1 MRLGNEI
8 PKNRL
13 DSSLLGIYPFRTNLT
28 EPMEFGKIKTDHSI
42 EGKIDRAMD
51 AFAYSF
57 GKKMPA
63 RRISVTMNSA
73 SRGIKLALIDI
84 SGTLHVG
91 SQAIQGGPSALKKLR
106 NAGVAVKFVTNTS
119 KESSAD
125 LHSQLMELG
134 YDVVREDIHS
144 SLGAASLLV
153 RKMNLHPLLLLSES
167 ARMDFERDY
176 DYSCAD
182 SVVVGLGPER
192 LTYEWLNRAFRILDT
207 GGQLIAA
214 HDGRYFKQE
223 DGLSLGPGAFVHGLE
238 YCTGKKALV
247 AGKPSR
253 EFFLTAFSSE
263 LAAADEVVMIG
274 DDATSDCSGAL
285 NAGIG
290 NAVLVQTGKY
300 RSGDEE
306 KATPPP
312 TATVPDFAAAV
323 EWIINN
329 S

>member
-1 MRLGNEI
+1 M
-8 PKNRL
+8 KA
-13 DSSLLGIYPFRTNLT
+13 
-28 EPMEFGKIKTDHSI
+28 DHSI
-42 EGKIDRAMD
+42 EDRTGSTMD
-51 AFAYSF
+51 AFVCGL
-57 GKKMPA
+57 GKNVHA
-63 RRISVTMNSA
+63 RRIALAMNSA
-73 SRGIKLALIDI
+73 SKGIKLALIDI

-91 SQAIQGGPSALKKLR
+91 SQAIQGGPPALKKLR
-106 NAGVAVKFVTNTS
+106 EAGVTVKFVTNTS
-119 KESSAD
+119 KESSTD
-125 LHSQLMELG
+125 LHSQLTGLG
-134 YDVVREDIHS
+134 YDVAREDIHS

-153 RKMNLHPLLLLSES
+153 RKMDLHPLLLLSES
-167 ARMDFERDY
+167 ARMDFEKDY

-192 LTYEWLNRAFRILDT
+192 LTYEWLNRAFRILDK

-247 AGKPSR
+247 VGKPSR
-253 EFFLTAFSSE
+253 EFFLTAFSSD
-263 LAAADEVVMIG
+263 LAVADEVVMIG

-306 KATPPP
+306 KAKPPP